1 MSIVVAF
8 VVLLMVLGAAVA
20 VPVRRDRRRSSGH
33 DTARPE
39 AAVPRPRD
47 ARGGARAVR
56 HFAPF
61 GGSAAPRGRDD
72 RH

>member
-1 MSIVVAF
+1 MSIGVAF
-8 VVLLMVLGAAVA
+8 VVLLMVPAGAVA
-20 VPVRRDRRRSSGH
+20 VLVRRDRRRSAGH
-33 DTARPE
+33 DTPRPE
-39 AAVPRPRD
+39 AAAPGPRA
-47 ARGGARAVR
+47 ARGGARAVH